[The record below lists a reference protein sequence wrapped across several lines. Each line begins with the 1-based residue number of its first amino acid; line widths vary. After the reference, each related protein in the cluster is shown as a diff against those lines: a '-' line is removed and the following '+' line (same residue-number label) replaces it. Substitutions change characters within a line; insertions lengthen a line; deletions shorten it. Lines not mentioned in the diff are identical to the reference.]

1 VLRNYIWRGN
11 SDPLGL
17 AADVD
22 AALSVYERSN
32 LARRQ
37 GVWPNRADR
46 VEQVRAH
53 LGDPTSWFLVA
64 NDGPALVAMASAEAL
79 RDEDGAGPVR
89 PGHCFLNLLFVLPER
104 WGEGI
109 GGVILDALLAEAK
122 RRDYSRIHLWTD
134 EDNER
139 SHRLYRSRRFS
150 PTGRIFCP
158 RCKQDLLD
166 ARTSSPKDE
175 EVAVHPRT
183 AELPT
188 TPQAERVWAKL
199 REQLDRSDVEPPK
212 DTVNH
217 ELWMKVQHFK
227 RANPWATFEEV
238 VAFREALLLERINE
252 RRDLEQEQELREQR
266 GRRPRP
272 PEGLGRPFGVF
283 EPESVVW

>member
-1 VLRNYIWRGN
+1 MLSLKGGPDEPTCSATTSGVAILIR
-11 SDPLGL
+11 LGL

-37 GVWPNRADR
+37 GVWPNRAAR

-53 LGDPTSWFLVA
+53 LGDPASWFLVA
-64 NDGPALVAMASAEAL
+64 NEGPALVAMASAEAL
-79 RDEDGAGPVR
+79 RGDDGAGPVR

-150 PTGRIFCP
+150 PTGRIA
-158 RCKQDLLD
+158 DGEGEW
-166 ARTSSPKDE
+166 ARE
-175 EVAVHPRT
+175 
-183 AELPT
+183 
-188 TPQAERVWAKL
+188 
-199 REQLDRSDVEPPK
+199 
-212 DTVNH
+212 
-217 ELWMKVQHFK
+217 
-227 RANPWATFEEV
+227 
-238 VAFREALLLERINE
+238 I
-252 RRDLEQEQELREQR
+252 
-266 GRRPRP
+266 
-272 PEGLGRPFGVF
+272 
-283 EPESVVW
+283 